1 MSPSTENKIK
11 ALKLARRL
19 IASGEISHLCTALD
33 RIADAD
39 GRLVTAAYE
48 LKRYISKMLGGA
60 GSSSSTLGEWQRQHG
75 VRPLDWIPS
84 ESRASK
90 LQYKRDRLAWID
102 WMIRC
107 LQEDAR

>member
-1 MSPSTENKIK
+1 MSPSTEQKID

-19 IASGEISHLCTALD
+19 IASGDISHLCTALD
-33 RIADAD
+33 RIAHAD
-39 GRLVTAAYE
+39 DRLVTAVYE
-48 LKRYISKMLGGA
+48 LKRYINKMLDGG
-60 GSSSSTLGEWQRQHG
+60 SSSTLGEWQRQHG
-75 VRPLDWIPS
+75 IRPMKWIPS

-90 LQYKRDRLAWID
+90 LQYRRDRLAWID